1 MPKVLRL
8 FVTFPCTSEALEAQR
23 IVLDHGI
30 TCKLSP
36 VPRSLSAGCGL
47 ALEADPQW
55 EAAIQKTLLEG
66 GVEVEEIHQISL

>member
-1 MPKVLRL
+1 M
-8 FVTFPCTSEALEAQR
+8 
-23 IVLDHGI
+23 DHGI